1 MLEALRMSDVKKQ
14 SESERTVMSLSISL
28 EDKKKLKLYAL
39 QHDKTVAAV
48 IHEWIEKYCSN

>member
-1 MLEALRMSDVKKQ
+1 MSDVKKQ